1 MGAVK
6 ADIFSS
12 TGGATGVLGFP
23 SGTTNQRPNPAQEGF
38 TRYNTDIGAI
48 EIYYSGTW
56 NKLSSGASGGADGS
70 SSSNAFANLEDIV
83 GLYDNGTHNL
93 WTTVGG
99 NVSAFQMPICF
110 DNGGPWYVLSL
121 IFQHTDSMKLI
132 THYGHG
138 RIILELQV
146 L

>member
-83 GLYDNGTHNL
+83 GLYDSGTHDL

-110 DNGGPWYVLSL
+110 GL
-121 IFQHTDSMKLI
+121 FQS
-132 THYGHG
+132 
-138 RIILELQV
+138 
-146 L
+146 